1 MLSRLFALVFASVL
15 ILPALAPAQTASMAK
30 PEDQVLKL
38 EKDRFAAMIKVDE
51 AALNRLMGDDLAYV
65 HSTAQLQT
73 KAEFLATLKAGNVH
87 YISLV
92 PSDPD
97 VKVRIIGNVAVV
109 NGLAAVHVVDTGLD
123 KTMKIRYTDVHVNR
137 NGAWQL
143 VSWQSTVIGTAVVV
157 PVAPAK

>member
-1 MLSRLFALVFASVL
+1 MLSHIFALILASIL
-15 ILPALAPAQTASMAK
+15 ILPAVAPAQTAATGK
-30 PEDQVLKL
+30 PEDQIRQL

-51 AALNRLMGDDLAYV
+51 AAMNRLIGDDVAYV
-65 HSTAQLQT
+65 HSTAMLQN
-73 KAEFLATLKAGNVH
+73 KKEFIEMLKAGTVH

-123 KTMKIRYTDVHVNR
+123 KTMQIRYTDVHVNR

-143 VSWQSTVIGTAVVV
+143 ISWQSTVLGTPVVV
-157 PVAPAK
+157 PAK